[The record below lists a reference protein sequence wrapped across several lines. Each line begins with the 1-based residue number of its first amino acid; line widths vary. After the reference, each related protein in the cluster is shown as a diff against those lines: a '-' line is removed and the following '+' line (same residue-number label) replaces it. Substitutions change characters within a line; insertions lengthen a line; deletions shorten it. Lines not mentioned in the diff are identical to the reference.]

1 MLQGFGQD
9 KTFTALSED
18 AGSPKNMEITPL
30 QGRTS
35 AEPSPS
41 SLFHASSLVLAPQ
54 LVPNPRGVAPSK
66 LGGASLPLLS
76 LEAGEPQDR
85 SSRQYRCQGRRAEW
99 QRERDCF
106 K

>member
-41 SLFHASSLVLAPQ
+41 SLFHASSLV
-54 LVPNPRGVAPSK
+54 
-66 LGGASLPLLS
+66 PLLS

-85 SSRQYRCQGRRAEW
+85 SSRQFRCQGRRAEW